1 MQAHVAYW
9 SGLIAKRTAIAFG
22 PVADPKGA
30 WGLGVVEVENEDEVR
45 GIVDDDPVMKAGAGF
60 SCDVY
65 PMPAGDF
72 EKLSSRLEHRPGST
86 FRTNRRGNGVAEAGH
101 GDSAG
106 GRFACAAQR
115 FPREG
120 ARKGICLEK

>member
-1 MQAHVAYW
+1 MTYFFCRLNAPRPTFSQDMTPAEFAVMQAHVAYW

-45 GIVDDDPVMKAGAGF
+45 GIVDDDPVMKVGAGF

-65 PMPAGDF
+65 PMPRVI
-72 EKLSSRLEHRPGST
+72 SRS
-86 FRTNRRGNGVAEAGH
+86 
-101 GDSAG
+101 
-106 GRFACAAQR
+106 
-115 FPREG
+115 
-120 ARKGICLEK
+120 